1 MADPAAPADLDT
13 FDQAAEGPARLQAL
27 ADILAHQQAQP
38 APADDDDPFVGTVR
52 VGARGDAVAY
62 GADGK
67 RIGSFSS
74 AATAAA
80 ALKRSDAVKP

>member
-1 MADPAAPADLDT
+1 MPPKTAPISRRAKPA
-13 FDQAAEGPARLQAL
+13 QASLL
-27 ADILAHQQAQP
+27 AVYDGQ
-38 APADDDDPFVGTVR
+38 DCVGSVR
-52 VGARGDAVAY
+52 VGVRGDAVAY

-80 ALKRSDAVKP
+80 ALKRSDTVKP

>member
-1 MADPAAPADLDT
+1 MMAPQTAPKKRRGRPA
-13 FDQAAEGPARLQAL
+13 QASLL
-27 ADILAHQQAQP
+27 AVYDGQ
-38 APADDDDPFVGTVR
+38 DCVGTVR
-52 VGARGDAVAY
+52 VGVRGDAVAY

-74 AATAAA
+74 AAMAAA

>member
-1 MADPAAPADLDT
+1 MRPPAPKIVAKSRRAK
-13 FDQAAEGPARLQAL
+13 PARASLL
-27 ADILAHQQAQP
+27 AVYDGQ
-38 APADDDDPFVGTVR
+38 DCVGTVR
-52 VGARGDAVAY
+52 VGVRGDAVAY

-74 AATAAA
+74 SATAAA